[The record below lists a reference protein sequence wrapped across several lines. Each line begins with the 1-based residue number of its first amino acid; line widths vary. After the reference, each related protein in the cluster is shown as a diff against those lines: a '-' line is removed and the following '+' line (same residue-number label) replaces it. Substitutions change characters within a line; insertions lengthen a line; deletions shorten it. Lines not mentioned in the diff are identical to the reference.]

1 MAKERSPATKTC
13 STTEPNFVRDYLRG
27 KGNTKEL
34 RFSDCKVMVEEGEGW
49 VRKQYVKEDYAWDQE
64 TFGGGDGNDEGPV
77 EAAEERLQEIR
88 ERYALRRA
96 VLSLQGDRA
105 ARARRVGQRGMG
117 NASARQLVRPEPA
130 QPSRRLRRLRVA
142 AAD

>member
-49 VRKQYVKEDYAWDQE
+49 VRKPYVKEDYAWDQE
-64 TFGGGDGNDEGPV
+64 TFGSISPCSSV
-77 EAAEERLQEIR
+77 
-88 ERYALRRA
+88 
-96 VLSLQGDRA
+96 VPF
-105 ARARRVGQRGMG
+105 
-117 NASARQLVRPEPA
+117 SAQ
-130 QPSRRLRRLRVA
+130 STA
-142 AAD
+142 AATYLKL